1 MTKHETLLTVEQAAE
16 RLSVHPITVRR
27 HLRSGLLRGVK
38 RGRLWR
44 VPESALVEAAP
55 EAVKVQADNPLARA
69 LDLIEQLE
77 VELKDKPKR
86 IVGENDVVADLR
98 AVREAQTP

>member
-1 MTKHETLLTVEQAAE
+1 MTKNETLLTVEQAAE

-27 HLRSGLLRGVK
+27 HLRNGLLRGVK

-44 VPESALVEAAP
+44 VPESALTEATPASAANA
-55 EAVKVQADNPLARA
+55 ENPLARA
-69 LDLIEQLE
+69 LALVEQLE
-77 VELKDKPKR
+77 VEMKDAPVR
-86 IVGENDVVADLR
+86 IEEKNDVVADLR